1 MNCFDWGFTELKLR
15 GNFDVEFTALLTEV
29 DEARFKFLL
38 AQGEENGVWEASD
51 YPTAYKMKENGHDIP
66 DEIKKQILDNFKK

>member
-15 GNFDVEFTALLTEV
+15 GNFDVEFTALLESI

-38 AQGEENGVWEASD
+38 DQGEENGVWEASD
-51 YPTAYKMKENGHDIP
+51 YPTAHKMKENGHDIP